1 MAIYGAGSN
10 WSGQELKDDFFL
22 NNNYVIGWDIKD
34 ANDLYSMISTFKV
47 GDIIYLKANRPGSFD
62 IRVKGIGFVKSSLL
76 DVLFEKG
83 ENLSKVRNNFELP
96 VEWIVKDEFYINI
109 PHAIGKLT
117 NIRAATLYEE
127 YLPYVQNEVL
137 NKILIRLKQL

>member
-10 WSGQELKDDFFL
+10 WDGQELKDDFFL

-83 ENLSKVRNNFELP
+83 ENLSQVRNNFELP
-96 VEWIVKDEFYINI
+96 VEWIVKEEFFINI
-109 PHAIGKLT
+109 PNAIGKLT

-127 YLPYVQNEVL
+127 YLPYAQNEIL
-137 NKILIRLKQL
+137 SKILTKLK

>member
-10 WSGQELKDDFFL
+10 WDGQELKDDFFL

-47 GDIIYLKANRPGSFD
+47 GDIVYLKANRPGSFD

-83 ENLSKVRNNFELP
+83 ENLSQVRNNFELP
-96 VEWIVKDEFYINI
+96 VEWIVKEEFFINI
-109 PHAIGKLT
+109 PNAIGKLT

-127 YLPYVQNEVL
+127 YLPYVQNEIL
-137 NKILIRLKQL
+137 NKILTNLK

>member
-10 WSGQELKDDFFL
+10 WDGQELKDDFFL

-96 VEWIVKDEFYINI
+96 VEWIVKEEFFINI
-109 PHAIGKLT
+109 PNAIGKLT

-127 YLPYVQNEVL
+127 YLPYVQNEIL
-137 NKILIRLKQL
+137 SKILTKFK

>member
-10 WSGQELKDDFFL
+10 WDGQELKDDFFL

-76 DVLFEKG
+76 DILFEKG
-83 ENLSKVRNNFELP
+83 ENLSQVRNNFELP
-96 VEWIVKDEFYINI
+96 VEWIVKEEFFINI
-109 PHAIGKLT
+109 PNAIGKLT

-127 YLPYVQNEVL
+127 YLPYVQNEIL
-137 NKILIRLKQL
+137 SKILTKLK

>member
-10 WSGQELKDDFFL
+10 WDGQELKDDFFL

-47 GDIIYLKANRPGSFD
+47 GDIVYLKANRPGSFD
-62 IRVKGIGFVKSSLL
+62 IRVKGIGFVKSSLI
-76 DVLFEKG
+76 DVLFKKG
-83 ENLSKVRNNFELP
+83 ENLSLVRNNFELP
-96 VEWIVKDEFYINI
+96 VEWIVKEEFFINI
-109 PHAIGKLT
+109 PNTIGKLT

-127 YLPYVQNEVL
+127 YLPYVQNEIL
-137 NKILIRLKQL
+137 NKVLTKLK

>member
-10 WSGQELKDDFFL
+10 WDGQELKDDFFL

-83 ENLSKVRNNFELP
+83 ENLSQVRNNFELP
-96 VEWIVKDEFYINI
+96 VEWIVKEEFFINI
-109 PHAIGKLT
+109 PNSIGKLT

-127 YLPYVQNEVL
+127 YLSYVQNEIL
-137 NKILIRLKQL
+137 NKILTKLK